1 MSENFKN
8 NESSIETSL
17 NVKKRSGSVEKFNSE
32 KIERAIL
39 GAMRSSGIKSPKVAS
54 NISKEIEEELK
65 DKRECTIEEIEN
77 LVYDKLIRKGHKLT
91 AKAYESYRSIR
102 EFQRNTNT
110 IDNQLSEL
118 FAGESEYWKTENSN
132 KNSKLVTVQRDYM
145 AGILSTDLSRRK
157 IFPPEIIQAHD
168 EGLIHIHK

>member
-1 MSENFKN
+1 MSEKIKDDGT
-8 NESSIETSL
+8 EVTSII
-17 NVKKRSGSVEKFNSE
+17 VRKRNGNTENFNSE
-32 KIERAIL
+32 KIEKAIL
-39 GAMRSSGIKSPKVAS
+39 GAMKSSGIKSPKVAL
-54 NISKEIEEELK
+54 NISKEIEEEFQNK
-65 DKRECTIEEIEN
+65 GECTITEIED

-91 AKAYESYRSIR
+91 AKAYEGFRSIR

-110 IDNQLSEL
+110 IDSQLSEL